1 MKNLILFWLVVS
13 ISSNMALA
21 RKKQNPDQ
29 DAAHSSCSRKL
40 VPFAQFDPIT
50 HEYQG
55 LTQEGIT
62 ALKQV
67 RDVLRSR
74 KKLFENEFMKMSTFY
89 HMAEVARM
97 YKSHV
102 LLYGPG
108 GGAKSKFVDWF
119 LDNDVETPFKL
130 LMHQMVPESVLNGG
144 QDFEAAKRGE
154 YEVNIKGSL
163 ADHAIA
169 VIDEA
174 DQGTPAVF
182 ASLFKLLEQNPKVWA
197 GKTIQ
202 PAKVETVF
210 FTLNANLNEL
220 QQTFVEQGMGPKFQP
235 LMNRLPFKGMVYN
248 WLDKTQRAKLHERV
262 QKKRELLAAA
272 KENPSALKNEIFV
285 EPPKLDESTVRRLA
299 QSMFR
304 LDSYANNI
312 YLNLIEEM
320 RSKTNTEIKE
330 SEERHRTSPLDEP
343 FVYFPSADYTTRLD
357 LQIPEIIIDSAFI
370 DFLLSPLAD
379 DERIERFTKKKIEL
393 NPLSLWRSF
402 LVLTTA
408 GAGDARLVI
417 DKEDKVDIDF
427 DWKIDSSS
435 ARDSREK
442 KLIENLQAEQ
452 MRFKSTFS
460 QLMQTAK
467 TSMRDRASNAAKTQK
482 GKSTEIE
489 SEKDLFANDAFESL
503 LYWSNPKQS
512 SESETE

>member
-1 MKNLILFWLVVS
+1 MKNLMLILMSLAL
-13 ISSNMALA
+13 IGTEALA
-21 RKKQNPDQ
+21 RKNTNPAQKSDQ
-29 DAAHSSCSRKL
+29 SCARKL
-40 VPFAQFDPIT
+40 VPFAKFDPST
-50 HEYQG
+50 NEYQG
-55 LTQEGIT
+55 LTAEGIE

-67 RDVLRSR
+67 RDTIR
-74 KKLFENEFMKMSTFY
+74 KRKTLFENEFMKMSTFY
-89 HMAEVARM
+89 HLAEVARM

-119 LDNDVETPFKL
+119 LDNDIETPFKL
-130 LMHQMVPESVLNGG
+130 LMHQMVSESVLNGG

-220 QQTFVEQGMGPKFQP
+220 QETFKEQGMGPKFQP

-248 WLDKTQRAKLHERV
+248 WLDKVQRAKLHERV

-272 KENPSALKNEIFV
+272 AENPEVMKNEMFI
-285 EPPKLDESTVRRLA
+285 EPPKLDESTMRRLA

-304 LDSYANNI
+304 LDSFANNI
-312 YLNLIEEM
+312 FINLLEEM

-330 SEERHRTSPLDEP
+330 SEERNRTSPMDEP
-343 FVYFPSADYTTRLD
+343 FVYFPSADYTTRLE
-357 LQIPEIIIDSAFI
+357 LQIPEIIINSAFV

-379 DERIERFTKKKIEL
+379 DENLGHFTQKKIEL

-408 GAGDARLVI
+408 GAGEARLVI
-417 DKEDKVDIDF
+417 DSKDKDKVDIDF
-427 DWKIDSSS
+427 DWKIDPST

-442 KLIENLQAEQ
+442 KLIENLKAEQ
-452 MRFKSTFS
+452 ERFKSTFVK
-460 QLMQTAK
+460 LMETAQNSIK
-467 TSMRDRASNAAKTQK
+467 ARAANAAKTK
-482 GKSTEIE
+482 KSNDLSSDSDILKDE
-489 SEKDLFANDAFESL
+489 SFESL
-503 LYWSNPKQS
+503 LYWSRPQKS
-512 SESETE
+512 PSDEE